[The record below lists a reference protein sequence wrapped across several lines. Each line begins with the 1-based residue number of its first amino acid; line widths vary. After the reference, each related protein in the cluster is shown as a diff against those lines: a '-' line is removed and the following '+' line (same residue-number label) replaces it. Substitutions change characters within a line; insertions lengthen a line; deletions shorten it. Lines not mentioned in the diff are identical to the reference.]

1 MAHWLVK
8 SEPNCWSW
16 SDHVKVGVE
25 PWTGVRNHQAANFMK
40 AMATG
45 DSVFFYH
52 SVKEKKIVGI
62 LEVTRQAY
70 LDPTDE
76 SGKFVC
82 VDLKAIADV
91 NNPVSLADIKTNP
104 HLENMMLLRQSR
116 LSVVPVLNAE
126 WAEIMSMA
134 EGVTHR

>member
-1 MAHWLVK
+1 MAYWLVK

-25 PWTGVRNHQAANFMK
+25 PWTGVRNHQAANYMK
-40 AMATG
+40 SMAIG

-52 SVKEKKIVGI
+52 SVSEKKIVGV
-62 LEVTRQAY
+62 LEVTRDAY

-76 SGKFVC
+76 NGKFVC

-104 HLENMMLLRQSR
+104 HLESMVLLRQSR
-116 LSVVPVLNAE
+116 LSVVPLQNAE

-134 EGVTHR
+134 EGVAHL